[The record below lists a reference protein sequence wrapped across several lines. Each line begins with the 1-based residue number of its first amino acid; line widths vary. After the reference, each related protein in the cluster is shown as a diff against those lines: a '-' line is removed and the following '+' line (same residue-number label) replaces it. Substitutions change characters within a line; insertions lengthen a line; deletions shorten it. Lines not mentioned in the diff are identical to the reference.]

1 MIDQKTSID
10 PDLADATDKTV
21 LKQAG
26 EMAERSDRCNP
37 CYSSR
42 LLTAAKMAAQ
52 HNIPYFTSTL
62 LISPKKTAEKL
73 FLRGKDAQEQYPTTK
88 FLRFDFAKNG

>member
-10 PDLADATDKTV
+10 PDLAGAIDKEV

-26 EMAERSDRCNP
+26 EMPERSSRCNP

-42 LLTAAKMAAQ
+42 LLIAAKTASEN
-52 HNIPYFTSTL
+52 NIPYFTSTL
-62 LISPKKTAEKL
+62 LISPKKIAEKL
-73 FLRGKDAQEQYPTTK
+73 YLRGKDAQEHYPTTK